1 MHVSKQNILTSIIS
15 LIPISY
21 ILGNFALNL
30 NILFIILG
38 GAVLY
43 KQGYRIK
50 LLFIDKVII
59 VFFLY
64 IIFTGTWNTVESY
77 YFENI
82 QNYDFSII
90 IKTFLFLRY
99 MILYFSVRLMIE
111 KNLIK
116 YKFLFYSF
124 ASISFFVS
132 IDIIFQFFYGKDF
145 FGLTSP
151 YDNKITGPFYTEAIA
166 GGFIQKFSFFLFFGF
181 MLLVK
186 IKDSRVKILLL
197 TTLFFITI
205 LSIILSGNRM
215 SLLLFL
221 LGIFLL
227 FISNKSL
234 KKYIFHILLY
244 TFLISLVTLNT
255 SKNLKNYY
263 YSFYENSKNIL
274 TVYSYRIIGLEN
286 DLPYSEKH
294 GYFHEFESGV
304 STWKLNKYIGGGLKS
319 FRHNCPKRKIES
331 VNVRTTCNMH
341 PHNYYLE
348 ILTDLGIA
356 GIIIFLP
363 IIILVIKKSYNLLG
377 NEQFKY
383 IFSPFFYIFVV
394 EIFPIRASGSF
405 FTTNNAIIIFFL
417 LGVII
422 AFHSK
427 SQKKI

>member
-38 GAVLY
+38 GVVLY

-50 LLFIDKVII
+50 LLFVDKLII

-99 MILYFSVRLMIE
+99 MLLYFSIRLMIE
-111 KNLIK
+111 KDLIK

-124 ASISFFVS
+124 ASLSFFVS

-197 TTLFFITI
+197 TALFFITI

-221 LGIFLL
+221 LGIFLV

-294 GYFHEFESGV
+294 GYLHEFESGV
-304 STWKLNKYIGGGLKS
+304 STWELNKYIGGGLKS
-319 FRHNCPKRKIES
+319 FRHNCPKRKIAS

-363 IIILVIKKSYNLLG
+363 IIILVIKKSYNLLR

-427 SQKKI
+427 FQKKI